1 MQKKPSFFYTVTA
14 VFFLLCIFFIPFP
27 FHLFPLQEFITDSL
41 FGPLIRV
48 AGRIFFYISFKSTLV
63 YSDSRSMYVLVGLLL
78 LISIP
83 VGWIV
88 WYNGRQRVWFGHLL
102 KIIYLIAVYYLA
114 LMLLKYGFDK
124 IFKHQFYLPE
134 PNILYT
140 PLGKVDK
147 DLLYWSSMGT
157 SRLYN
162 IFAGGVEVLAAL
174 LLLFRRSRMA
184 GALLAMGILAQVLMI
199 NLSFD
204 ISVKLYSALLL
215 GISLFLL
222 GRYADRFRIF
232 FSGHK
237 TITLAALP
245 ETTVITHPFWRVAIR
260 LCITGFILL
269 ESLIPY
275 INTRNFNDDT
285 APRHNL
291 HGAYAVQQFIRG
303 SDTLS
308 GADAPVKRFFIH
320 RQGYLIFQDQDDK
333 MQDYKLDYDSDS
345 YHYVLT
351 DYQQRK
357 RNIDIVYRDADS
369 ILTIR
374 YMQHDSAILLSA
386 KALDWRKLP
395 ALQKNFHWTVDE

>member
-1 MQKKPSFFYTVTA
+1 MQQKPSVFYTITA

-27 FHLFPLQEFITDSL
+27 FHLFSLQETITDTL
-41 FGPLIRV
+41 FGALIRE
-48 AGRIFFYISFKSTLV
+48 AGRLFFHISFKSTLV
-63 YSDSRSMYVLVGLLL
+63 YSDSRSMYVLVYLLL

-83 VGWIV
+83 AGWLI
-88 WYNGRQRVWFGHLL
+88 WYKARQRDWFDRLL
-102 KIIYLIAVYYLA
+102 KLIYLIAVYYLA

-124 IFKHQFYLPE
+124 VFKHQFYLPE

-157 SRLYN
+157 SRFYN

-174 LLLFRRSRMA
+174 FLLFRRSRMA
-184 GALLAMGILAQVLMI
+184 GALLALAILAQVLLI

-204 ISVKLYSALLL
+204 ISVKLYSAVLL
-215 GISLFLL
+215 GISIFLL
-222 GRYADRFRIF
+222 SVYADRLRVL
-232 FSGHK
+232 FSGK
-237 TITLAALP
+237 QLFVLNAAPAKPL
-245 ETTVITHPFWRVAIR
+245 IAHPFWRVAIR
-260 LCITGFILL
+260 SFLTGFILL

-275 INTRNFNDDT
+275 IYSGNYNDDV
-285 APRHNL
+285 APRPNL
-291 HGAYAVQQFIRG
+291 YGAYAVQQFIRG
-303 SDTLS
+303 TDTLN
-308 GADAPVKRFFIH
+308 GTDAPVKRIFIH
-320 RQGYLIFQDQDDK
+320 RQGYLIFQDQQDM
-333 MQDYKLDYDSDS
+333 MQDYKLDYDTEK

-357 RNIDIVYRDADS
+357 RDIDIAYRDTDS